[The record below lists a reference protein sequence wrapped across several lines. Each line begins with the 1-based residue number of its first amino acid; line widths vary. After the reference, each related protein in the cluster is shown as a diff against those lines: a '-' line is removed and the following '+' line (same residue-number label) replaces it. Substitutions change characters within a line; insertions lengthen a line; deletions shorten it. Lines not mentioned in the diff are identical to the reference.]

1 MFEYNLNVQIMRYF
15 LLIFLLFFINSSL
28 FSQKYKPFEGTIF
41 YDVYLQA
48 SPDSLPKR
56 INYLTLHIKD
66 SLVRVD
72 TNSENFGGQ
81 STIKNSNRKRAYI
94 LLKSNDQFYAIRHI
108 LTDSASK
115 DFSFKKLNKKAKL
128 DGFQIKSVKRI
139 SATGEID
146 TIYYFPKINPV
157 YLNIFSGIKGLPAEY
172 RVPVNEKAFLIY
184 QAIRIEE
191 KELDP
196 KLFSIPNFFK
206 IITFDEFILLQGK

>member
-1 MFEYNLNVQIMRYF
+1 MRYF

-28 FSQKYKPFEGTIF
+28 LSQKYKPFEGTIF
-41 YDVYLQA
+41 YDVYLQK
-48 SPDSLPKR
+48 SPDSLPER

-66 SLVRVD
+66 SLVRTD
-72 TNSENFGGQ
+72 TDSESFGGQ
-81 STIKNSNRKRAYI
+81 TTIKNLNRKRAYI

-108 LTDSASK
+108 ETDSVGK

-128 DGFQIKSVKRI
+128 NGFQIKSVKRI
-139 SATGEID
+139 SANGEID
-146 TIYYFPKINPV
+146 TICYFPKINPI

-172 RVPVNEKAFLIY
+172 RVPVNEKAVLIY

-196 KLFSIPNFFK
+196 KLFSIPGFFK
-206 IITFDEFILLQGK
+206 IITFDEFLLLQGK